1 MAKEWLATLD
11 DPAGTK
17 ITVQDE
23 VLLAF
28 LELYP
33 NAIVRAIVSGVGI
46 GLEYLKKSKKQKQE
60 EATANAMGMRVYD
73 TTPDVSSNP
82 PKTQAI
88 QLIPKHGDRLIGDDD
103 MGVTL
108 TATGIGVQTW
118 CQIRGGANTVTGF
131 PGNSS
136 RYVQWSSILSAAGK
150 GLEEFL
156 IPRYGQQFDG
166 DILQRISG
174 VMDDFDL
181 HLAAGKLNDPRV
193 GSPWNNLILF
203 ADTAELEGFISPFIE
218 RPGGPRKRRT
228 FTRRRPTTRRRTVKR

>member
-1 MAKEWLATLD
+1 MGKEWLATLD

-33 NAIVRAIVSGVGI
+33 NAIVRAIVGGAKL
-46 GLEYLKKSKKQKQE
+46 GLSYLAEKKRAQD
-60 EATANAMGMRVYD
+60 EALANAMNVRLPD
-73 TTPDVSSNP
+73 TTPEISSNP
-82 PKTQAI
+82 PKTEEIKLVRA
-88 QLIPKHGDRLIGDDD
+88 HGDRLIGDDD

-108 TATGIGVQTW
+108 TATGIAVQTW
-118 CQIRGGANTVTGF
+118 MQIRGGANTVTGF

-136 RYVQWSSILSAAGK
+136 RYVQWNAILGAADK
-150 GLEEFL
+150 GLEDFL
-156 IPRYGQQFDG
+156 IPRYGRQFDG
-166 DILQRISG
+166 DVLGRISG

-181 HLAAGKLNDPRV
+181 HLSAGKLNDPRV
-193 GSPWNNLILF
+193 GSPWNNMCLF
-203 ADTAELEGFISPFIE
+203 ADTAELEGFISPFME

-228 FTRRRPTTRRRTVKR
+228 FTRRRPTTRRRTAKR